1 MAKFIMSIGDEAFKL
16 LSFEATNRDVT
27 VQQLLRAV
35 IVPEWI
41 KHNMDGQTQLAAGAI
56 RPIYGVE
63 PRRSDAIAASP
74 VTGLELRDCLSSQ
87 RQQHFRVLT
96 RVT

>member
-1 MAKFIMSIGDEAFKL
+1 MAKFIMSIGEEAFKL
-16 LSFEATNRDVT
+16 LSFEAKNRDVT

-41 KHNMDGQTQLAAGAI
+41 KQNMDGQTQLAAGAI

-63 PRRSDAIAASP
+63 PRRSDPMALSP
-74 VTGLELRDCLSSQ
+74 VNRLR
-87 RQQHFRVLT
+87 H
-96 RVT
+96 